1 MESLSIKRNTL
12 VFLLSNFLVSVAY
25 SLPHS
30 ILTVILLAKG
40 LSLSQIL
47 IIQSAYSIAIV
58 LFEFPSG
65 LLADN
70 YSRKNLY
77 SLSKLFL
84 IIMFLIVLF
93 SNQFYLIFADW
104 FCYGIAAALDSGTLD
119 AYIINQLKLAH
130 HGAELRKFL
139 ALSNRLEIVGL
150 LLGSSLGGIL
160 YHFIGIN
167 IYVLGTVFLVVST
180 LISFFF
186 FKETTKSDS
195 LQDSHVMILKKQIT
209 DSFKELRKQPRLSLI
224 LIFDFLTQIFFQTH
238 FQLWQ
243 SFFLSKGID
252 SQYFPFFYITFQVI
266 TLFSYS
272 INIDGVKK
280 YTGVLKFSPLIVFL
294 PLTFFL
300 GKIEIFLTTYFI
312 FVFVFYVIEFILNY
326 QFNKM
331 VSVENI
337 SSLISFKSTV
347 SRIGSVLLL
356 CILSFMVK
364 QMSVSAVM
372 AINFMLSLV
381 LLVVFSVIIMKK
393 TAVDSDVKQVYN
405 IFTLVY
411 VKLIAKKR

>member
-93 SNQFYLIFADW
+93 SNQFYLIFAAW

-167 IYVLGTVFLVVST
+167 IYVLGTVFLVAST

-195 LQDSHVMILKKQIT
+195 LQDSHVMVLKKQIT

-266 TLFSYS
+266 TLFSYF

-300 GKIEIFLTTYFI
+300 GKIEIFLTAYFI

-393 TAVDSDVKQVYN
+393 TAVDS
-405 IFTLVY
+405 Y
-411 VKLIAKKR
+411 VK

>member
-25 SLPHS
+25 SLPYS

-93 SNQFYLIFADW
+93 SNQFYLIFAAW

-167 IYVLGTVFLVVST
+167 IYVLGTVFLVAST

-195 LQDSHVMILKKQIT
+195 LQDSHVMVLKKQIT

-280 YTGVLKFSPLIVFL
+280 YAGVLKFSPLIVFL

-300 GKIEIFLTTYFI
+300 GKIEIFLTAYFI

-381 LLVVFSVIIMKK
+381 LLVVLSVIIMKK
-393 TAVDSDVKQVYN
+393 TVVDCDVK
-405 IFTLVY
+405 
-411 VKLIAKKR
+411 

>member
-93 SNQFYLIFADW
+93 SNQFYLIFAAW
-104 FCYGIAAALDSGTLD
+104 FCYWIAAALDSGTLD

-224 LIFDFLTQIFFQTH
+224 LIFDFLTQVFFQTH

-300 GKIEIFLTTYFI
+300 GKIEIFLTAYFI

-393 TAVDSDVKQVYN
+393 TAVDSDVK
-405 IFTLVY
+405 
-411 VKLIAKKR
+411 

>member
-93 SNQFYLIFADW
+93 SNQFYLIFAAW

-300 GKIEIFLTTYFI
+300 GKIEIFLTAYFI

-326 QFNKM
+326 QFKKM

-372 AINFMLSLV
+372 AIDFMLSLV
-381 LLVVFSVIIMKK
+381 LLVVLSVIIMKK
-393 TAVDSDVKQVYN
+393 TAVDS
-405 IFTLVY
+405 Y
-411 VKLIAKKR
+411 VK

>member
-93 SNQFYLIFADW
+93 SNQFYLIFAAW

-130 HGAELRKFL
+130 REAELRKFL

-167 IYVLGTVFLVVST
+167 IYVLGTVFLVAST

-186 FKETTKSDS
+186 FKETTKSES
-195 LQDSHVMILKKQIT
+195 LQDNHVMVLKKQIT

-252 SQYFPFFYITFQVI
+252 SQYFPFFYIAFQVI

-272 INIDGVKK
+272 INIDGIKK
-280 YTGVLKFSPLIVFL
+280 YAGVLKFSPLIVFL

-300 GKIEIFLTTYFI
+300 GKIEIFLTAYFL

-372 AINFMLSLV
+372 AINFMLSLILLAV
-381 LLVVFSVIIMKK
+381 LSVIIMKK
-393 TAVDSDVKQVYN
+393 S
-405 IFTLVY
+405 
-411 VKLIAKKR
+411 RR

>member
-93 SNQFYLIFADW
+93 SNQFYLIFAAW

-167 IYVLGTVFLVVST
+167 IYVLGTVFLAAST

-195 LQDSHVMILKKQIT
+195 LQDSHVMVLKKQIT

-280 YTGVLKFSPLIVFL
+280 YAGVLKFSPLIVFL

-300 GKIEIFLTTYFI
+300 GKIEIFLTAYFI

-372 AINFMLSLV
+372 AINFMLSLGLLAV
-381 LLVVFSVIIMKK
+381 LSVIIMKK
-393 TAVDSDVKQVYN
+393 TIVDSDVK
-405 IFTLVY
+405 
-411 VKLIAKKR
+411 

>member
-93 SNQFYLIFADW
+93 SNQFYLIFAAW

-130 HGAELRKFL
+130 REAELRKFL

-167 IYVLGTVFLVVST
+167 IYVLGTVFLVAST

-186 FKETTKSDS
+186 FKETTKSES
-195 LQDSHVMILKKQIT
+195 LQDSHVMVLKKQIT

-252 SQYFPFFYITFQVI
+252 SQYFPFFYIAFQVI

-272 INIDGVKK
+272 INIDGIKK
-280 YTGVLKFSPLIVFL
+280 YAGVLKFSPLIVFL

-300 GKIEIFLTTYFI
+300 GKIEIFLTAYFL

-372 AINFMLSLV
+372 AINFMLSLILLAV
-381 LLVVFSVIIMKK
+381 LSVIIMKK
-393 TAVDSDVKQVYN
+393 AVVDSNVK
-405 IFTLVY
+405 
-411 VKLIAKKR
+411 

>member
-93 SNQFYLIFADW
+93 SNQFYLIFAAW

-130 HGAELRKFL
+130 REAELRKFL

-167 IYVLGTVFLVVST
+167 IYVLGTVFLVAST

-186 FKETTKSDS
+186 FKETTKSES
-195 LQDSHVMILKKQIT
+195 LQDSHVMVLKKQIT

-252 SQYFPFFYITFQVI
+252 SQYFPFFYIAFQVI

-272 INIDGVKK
+272 INIDGIKK
-280 YTGVLKFSPLIVFL
+280 YAGVLKFSPLIVFL

-300 GKIEIFLTTYFI
+300 GKIEIFLTAYFL

-372 AINFMLSLV
+372 AINFMLSLILLAV
-381 LLVVFSVIIMKK
+381 LSVIIMKK
-393 TAVDSDVKQVYN
+393 AGVDSDVK
-405 IFTLVY
+405 
-411 VKLIAKKR
+411 

>member
-12 VFLLSNFLVSVAY
+12 FFLLSNFLVSVAY

-93 SNQFYLIFADW
+93 SNQFYLIFAAW

-160 YHFIGIN
+160 YHFIAIN

-280 YTGVLKFSPLIVFL
+280 YAGVLKFSPLIVFL

-300 GKIEIFLTTYFI
+300 GKIEIFLTAYFI

-372 AINFMLSLV
+372 AIDFMLSLV
-381 LLVVFSVIIMKK
+381 LLVVLSVIIMKK
-393 TAVDSDVKQVYN
+393 TAVDS
-405 IFTLVY
+405 Y
-411 VKLIAKKR
+411 VK

>member
-47 IIQSAYSIAIV
+47 IIQSAYSIAVV

-93 SNQFYLIFADW
+93 SNQFYLIFAAW

-130 HGAELRKFL
+130 REAELRKFL

-167 IYVLGTVFLVVST
+167 IYVLGTVFLVAST

-195 LQDSHVMILKKQIT
+195 LQDSHVMVLKKQIT

-252 SQYFPFFYITFQVI
+252 SQYFPFFYIAFQVI

-280 YTGVLKFSPLIVFL
+280 YAGVLKFSPLIVFL

-300 GKIEIFLTTYFI
+300 GKIEIFLTAYFI

-372 AINFMLSLV
+372 AINFMLSLILLAV
-381 LLVVFSVIIMKK
+381 LSVIIMKK
-393 TAVDSDVKQVYN
+393 AGVDSDVK
-405 IFTLVY
+405 
-411 VKLIAKKR
+411 

>member
-93 SNQFYLIFADW
+93 SNQFYLIFAAW

-167 IYVLGTVFLVVST
+167 IYVLGTVFLVAST

-195 LQDSHVMILKKQIT
+195 LQDSHVMVLKKQIT

-280 YTGVLKFSPLIVFL
+280 YVGVLKFSPLIVFL

-300 GKIEIFLTTYFI
+300 GKIEIFLTAYFI

-364 QMSVSAVM
+364 QISVSAVM

-381 LLVVFSVIIMKK
+381 LLAVLSVIIMEK
-393 TAVDSDVKQVYN
+393 TIVDSDVK
-405 IFTLVY
+405 
-411 VKLIAKKR
+411 

>member
-93 SNQFYLIFADW
+93 SNQFYLIFAAW

-167 IYVLGTVFLVVST
+167 IYVLGTVFLVAST

-195 LQDSHVMILKKQIT
+195 LQDSHVMVLKKQIT

-280 YTGVLKFSPLIVFL
+280 YAGVLKFSPLIVFL

-300 GKIEIFLTTYFI
+300 GKIEIFLTAYFI

-381 LLVVFSVIIMKK
+381 LLAVLSVIIMEK
-393 TAVDSDVKQVYN
+393 TIVDSDVK
-405 IFTLVY
+405 
-411 VKLIAKKR
+411 

>member
-93 SNQFYLIFADW
+93 SNQFYLIFAAW

-167 IYVLGTVFLVVST
+167 IYVLGTVFLVAST

-186 FKETTKSDS
+186 FKETTKSDL
-195 LQDSHVMILKKQIT
+195 LQDSHVMVLKKQIT

-280 YTGVLKFSPLIVFL
+280 YAGVLKFSPLIVFL

-300 GKIEIFLTTYFI
+300 GKIEIFLTAYFI

-381 LLVVFSVIIMKK
+381 LLVVLSVIIMKK
-393 TAVDSDVKQVYN
+393 TVVDSDVK
-405 IFTLVY
+405 
-411 VKLIAKKR
+411 

>member
-1 MESLSIKRNTL
+1 MESLSIKSNTL

-93 SNQFYLIFADW
+93 SNQFYLIFAAW
-104 FCYGIAAALDSGTLD
+104 FCYGISAALDSGTLD

-130 HGAELRKFL
+130 REAELRKFL

-167 IYVLGTVFLVVST
+167 IYVLGTVFLVAST

-186 FKETTKSDS
+186 FKETTKSES
-195 LQDSHVMILKKQIT
+195 LQDSHVMVLKKQIT

-252 SQYFPFFYITFQVI
+252 SQYFPFFYIAFQVI

-272 INIDGVKK
+272 INIDGIKK
-280 YTGVLKFSPLIVFL
+280 YAGVLKFSPLIVFL

-300 GKIEIFLTTYFI
+300 GKIEIFLTAYFI

-372 AINFMLSLV
+372 AINFMLSLILLAV
-381 LLVVFSVIIMKK
+381 LSVIIMKK
-393 TAVDSDVKQVYN
+393 AGVDSDVK
-405 IFTLVY
+405 
-411 VKLIAKKR
+411 

>member
-93 SNQFYLIFADW
+93 SNQFYLIFAAW

-224 LIFDFLTQIFFQTH
+224 LIFDFLTQVFFQTH

-300 GKIEIFLTTYFI
+300 GKIEIFLTAYFI

-393 TAVDSDVKQVYN
+393 TAVDSDVK
-405 IFTLVY
+405 
-411 VKLIAKKR
+411 

>member
-1 MESLSIKRNTL
+1 MENLSIKRNTL
-12 VFLLSNFLVSVAY
+12 VFLLSNFLVSMAY

-93 SNQFYLIFADW
+93 SNQFYLIFAAW

-130 HGAELRKFL
+130 REAELRKFL

-167 IYVLGTVFLVVST
+167 IYVLGTVFLVAST

-186 FKETTKSDS
+186 FKETTKSES
-195 LQDSHVMILKKQIT
+195 LQDSHVMVLKKQIT

-252 SQYFPFFYITFQVI
+252 SQYFPFFYIAFQVI

-272 INIDGVKK
+272 INIDGIKK
-280 YTGVLKFSPLIVFL
+280 YAGVLKFSPLIVFL

-300 GKIEIFLTTYFI
+300 GKIEIFLTAYFL

-372 AINFMLSLV
+372 AINFMLSLILLAV
-381 LLVVFSVIIMKK
+381 LSVIIMKK
-393 TAVDSDVKQVYN
+393 AVVDSDVK
-405 IFTLVY
+405 
-411 VKLIAKKR
+411 

>member
-93 SNQFYLIFADW
+93 SNQFYLIFAAW

-167 IYVLGTVFLVVST
+167 IYVLGTVFLVAST

-195 LQDSHVMILKKQIT
+195 LQDSHVMVLKKQIT

-300 GKIEIFLTTYFI
+300 GKIEIFLTAYFI

-381 LLVVFSVIIMKK
+381 LLVVLSVIIMKK
-393 TAVDSDVKQVYN
+393 TAVDSDVK
-405 IFTLVY
+405 
-411 VKLIAKKR
+411 

>member
-93 SNQFYLIFADW
+93 SNQFYLIFAAW

-130 HGAELRKFL
+130 REAELRKFL

-167 IYVLGTVFLVVST
+167 IYVLGTVFLVAST

-186 FKETTKSDS
+186 FKETTKSES
-195 LQDSHVMILKKQIT
+195 LQDNHVMVLKKQIT

-252 SQYFPFFYITFQVI
+252 SQYFPFFYIAFQVI

-272 INIDGVKK
+272 INIDGIKK
-280 YTGVLKFSPLIVFL
+280 YAGVLKFSPLIVFL

-300 GKIEIFLTTYFI
+300 GKIEIFLTAYFI

-372 AINFMLSLV
+372 AINFMLSLILLAV
-381 LLVVFSVIIMKK
+381 LSVIIMKK
-393 TAVDSDVKQVYN
+393 AVVDSDVK
-405 IFTLVY
+405 
-411 VKLIAKKR
+411 

>member
-93 SNQFYLIFADW
+93 SNQFYLIFAAW

-167 IYVLGTVFLVVST
+167 IYVLGTVFLAAST

-195 LQDSHVMILKKQIT
+195 LQDSHVMVLKKQIT

-280 YTGVLKFSPLIVFL
+280 YAGVLKFSPLIVFL

-300 GKIEIFLTTYFI
+300 GKIEIFLTAYFI

-381 LLVVFSVIIMKK
+381 LLVVLSVIIMEK
-393 TAVDSDVKQVYN
+393 TIVDSDVK
-405 IFTLVY
+405 
-411 VKLIAKKR
+411 

>member
-93 SNQFYLIFADW
+93 SNQFYLIFAAW

-130 HGAELRKFL
+130 REAELRKFL

-167 IYVLGTVFLVVST
+167 IYVLGTVFLVAST

-195 LQDSHVMILKKQIT
+195 LQDSHVMVLKKQIT
-209 DSFKELRKQPRLSLI
+209 DSFNELRKQPRLSLI

-252 SQYFPFFYITFQVI
+252 SQYFPFFYIAFQVI

-272 INIDGVKK
+272 INIDGIKK
-280 YTGVLKFSPLIVFL
+280 YAGVLKFSPLIVFL

-300 GKIEIFLTTYFI
+300 GKIEIFLTAYFI

-381 LLVVFSVIIMKK
+381 LLAVLSVIIMKK
-393 TAVDSDVKQVYN
+393 AVVDSDVK
-405 IFTLVY
+405 
-411 VKLIAKKR
+411 

>member
-93 SNQFYLIFADW
+93 SNQFYLIFAAW

-195 LQDSHVMILKKQIT
+195 LQDSHVMVLKKQIT

-300 GKIEIFLTTYFI
+300 GKIEIFLTAYFI

-393 TAVDSDVKQVYN
+393 TAVDSDVK
-405 IFTLVY
+405 
-411 VKLIAKKR
+411 

>member
-93 SNQFYLIFADW
+93 SNQFYLIFAAW

-167 IYVLGTVFLVVST
+167 IYVLGTVFLVAST

-195 LQDSHVMILKKQIT
+195 LQDSHVMVLKKQIT

-300 GKIEIFLTTYFI
+300 GKIEIFLTAYFI

-393 TAVDSDVKQVYN
+393 LPLTVM
-405 IFTLVY
+405 
-411 VKLIAKKR
+411 

>member
-93 SNQFYLIFADW
+93 SNQFYLIFAAW

-160 YHFIGIN
+160 YHFIAIN

-195 LQDSHVMILKKQIT
+195 LKDSHVMILKKQIT

-300 GKIEIFLTTYFI
+300 GKIEIFLTAYFI

-372 AINFMLSLV
+372 AIDFMLSLV
-381 LLVVFSVIIMKK
+381 LLVVLSVIIMKK
-393 TAVDSDVKQVYN
+393 TAVDS
-405 IFTLVY
+405 Y
-411 VKLIAKKR
+411 VK

>member
-12 VFLLSNFLVSVAY
+12 VFLLSNFLISVAY

-93 SNQFYLIFADW
+93 SNQFYLIFAAW

-167 IYVLGTVFLVVST
+167 IYVLGTVFLVAST

-186 FKETTKSDS
+186 FKEATKSDS
-195 LQDSHVMILKKQIT
+195 LQDSHVMVLKKQIT

-280 YTGVLKFSPLIVFL
+280 YAGVLKFSPLIVFL

-300 GKIEIFLTTYFI
+300 GKIAIFLTAYFI

-381 LLVVFSVIIMKK
+381 LLVVLSVIIMKK
-393 TAVDSDVKQVYN
+393 TVVDCDVK
-405 IFTLVY
+405 
-411 VKLIAKKR
+411 

>member
-93 SNQFYLIFADW
+93 SNQFYLIFAAW

-130 HGAELRKFL
+130 REAELRKFL

-160 YHFIGIN
+160 YRFIGIN
-167 IYVLGTVFLVVST
+167 IYVLGTVFLVAST

-195 LQDSHVMILKKQIT
+195 LQDSHVMVLKKQIT
-209 DSFKELRKQPRLSLI
+209 DSFNELRKQPRLSLI

-252 SQYFPFFYITFQVI
+252 SQYFPFFYIAFQVI

-280 YTGVLKFSPLIVFL
+280 YAGVLKFSPLIVFL

-300 GKIEIFLTTYFI
+300 GKIEIFLTAYFI

-372 AINFMLSLV
+372 AINFMLSLILLAV
-381 LLVVFSVIIMKK
+381 LSVIIMKK
-393 TAVDSDVKQVYN
+393 AIVDSDVK
-405 IFTLVY
+405 
-411 VKLIAKKR
+411 

>member
-93 SNQFYLIFADW
+93 SNQFYLIFAAW

-130 HGAELRKFL
+130 REAELRKFL

-167 IYVLGTVFLVVST
+167 IYVLGTVFLVAST

-186 FKETTKSDS
+186 FKETTKSES
-195 LQDSHVMILKKQIT
+195 LQDSHVMVLKKQIT

-252 SQYFPFFYITFQVI
+252 SQYFPFFYIAFQVI

-272 INIDGVKK
+272 INIDGIKK
-280 YTGVLKFSPLIVFL
+280 YAGVLKFSPLIVFL

-300 GKIEIFLTTYFI
+300 GKIEIFLTAYFI

-372 AINFMLSLV
+372 AINFMLSLILLAV
-381 LLVVFSVIIMKK
+381 LSVIIMKK
-393 TAVDSDVKQVYN
+393 AGVDGDVK
-405 IFTLVY
+405 
-411 VKLIAKKR
+411 

>member
-93 SNQFYLIFADW
+93 SNQFYLIFAAW

-130 HGAELRKFL
+130 REAELRKFL

-167 IYVLGTVFLVVST
+167 IYVLGTVFLVAST
-180 LISFFF
+180 LISFLF

-195 LQDSHVMILKKQIT
+195 LQDSHVMVLKKQIT
-209 DSFKELRKQPRLSLI
+209 DSFNELRKQPRLSLI

-252 SQYFPFFYITFQVI
+252 SQYFPFFYIAFQVI

-272 INIDGVKK
+272 INIDGIKK
-280 YTGVLKFSPLIVFL
+280 YAGVLKFSPLIVFL

-300 GKIEIFLTTYFI
+300 GKIEIFLTAYFI

-372 AINFMLSLV
+372 AINFMLSLILLAV
-381 LLVVFSVIIMKK
+381 LSVIIMKK
-393 TAVDSDVKQVYN
+393 AGVDSDVK
-405 IFTLVY
+405 
-411 VKLIAKKR
+411 

>member
-47 IIQSAYSIAIV
+47 IIQSAYCIAIV

-93 SNQFYLIFADW
+93 SNQFYLIFAAW

-130 HGAELRKFL
+130 REAELRKFL

-167 IYVLGTVFLVVST
+167 IYVLGTVFLVAST

-195 LQDSHVMILKKQIT
+195 LQDSHVMVLKKQIT

-252 SQYFPFFYITFQVI
+252 SQYFPFFYIAFQVI

-272 INIDGVKK
+272 INIDGIKK
-280 YTGVLKFSPLIVFL
+280 YAGVLKFSPLIVFL

-300 GKIEIFLTTYFI
+300 GKIEIFLTAYFL

-372 AINFMLSLV
+372 AINFMLSLILLAV
-381 LLVVFSVIIMKK
+381 LSVIIMKK
-393 TAVDSDVKQVYN
+393 AVVDSDVK
-405 IFTLVY
+405 
-411 VKLIAKKR
+411 

>member
-93 SNQFYLIFADW
+93 SNQFYLIFAAW

-167 IYVLGTVFLVVST
+167 IYVLGTVFLVAST

-195 LQDSHVMILKKQIT
+195 LQDSHVMVLKKQIT

-280 YTGVLKFSPLIVFL
+280 YAGVLKFSPLIVFL

-300 GKIEIFLTTYFI
+300 GKIAIFLTAYFI

-381 LLVVFSVIIMKK
+381 LIVVLSVIIMKK
-393 TAVDSDVKQVYN
+393 LSLTVM
-405 IFTLVY
+405 
-411 VKLIAKKR
+411 

>member
-93 SNQFYLIFADW
+93 SNQFYLIFAAW

-130 HGAELRKFL
+130 HGAEFRKFL

-167 IYVLGTVFLVVST
+167 IYVLGTVFLVAST

-186 FKETTKSDS
+186 FKEATKSDS
-195 LQDSHVMILKKQIT
+195 LQDSHVMVLKKQIT

-280 YTGVLKFSPLIVFL
+280 YAGVLKFSPLIVFL

-300 GKIEIFLTTYFI
+300 GKIEIFLTAYFI

-381 LLVVFSVIIMKK
+381 LLAVLSVIIMEK
-393 TAVDSDVKQVYN
+393 TIVDSDVK
-405 IFTLVY
+405 
-411 VKLIAKKR
+411 

>member
-93 SNQFYLIFADW
+93 SNQFYLIFAAW

-167 IYVLGTVFLVVST
+167 IYVLGTVFLVAST

-195 LQDSHVMILKKQIT
+195 LQDSHVMVLKKQIT

-300 GKIEIFLTTYFI
+300 GKIEIFLTAYFI

-393 TAVDSDVKQVYN
+393 TAVDSDVK
-405 IFTLVY
+405 
-411 VKLIAKKR
+411 

>member
-93 SNQFYLIFADW
+93 SNQFYLIFAAW

-139 ALSNRLEIVGL
+139 ALSKRLEIVGL

-167 IYVLGTVFLVVST
+167 IYVLGTVFLAAST

-195 LQDSHVMILKKQIT
+195 LQDSHVMVLKKQIT

-280 YTGVLKFSPLIVFL
+280 YAGVLKFSPLIVFL

-300 GKIEIFLTTYFI
+300 GKIEIFLTAYFI

-331 VSVENI
+331 VSVESI

-381 LLVVFSVIIMKK
+381 LLAVLSVIIMKK
-393 TAVDSDVKQVYN
+393 TVVDSDVK
-405 IFTLVY
+405 
-411 VKLIAKKR
+411 

>member
-47 IIQSAYSIAIV
+47 IIQSAYSIAVV

-93 SNQFYLIFADW
+93 SNQFYLIFAAW

-130 HGAELRKFL
+130 REAELRKFL

-167 IYVLGTVFLVVST
+167 IYVLGNVFLVAST

-186 FKETTKSDS
+186 FKETTKSES
-195 LQDSHVMILKKQIT
+195 LQDSHVMVLKKQIT

-252 SQYFPFFYITFQVI
+252 SQYFPFFYIAFQVI

-272 INIDGVKK
+272 INIDGIKK
-280 YTGVLKFSPLIVFL
+280 YAGVLKFSPLIVFL

-300 GKIEIFLTTYFI
+300 GKIEIFLTAYFI

-372 AINFMLSLV
+372 AINFMLSLILLAV
-381 LLVVFSVIIMKK
+381 LSVIIMKK
-393 TAVDSDVKQVYN
+393 AVVDSDVK
-405 IFTLVY
+405 
-411 VKLIAKKR
+411 

>member
-93 SNQFYLIFADW
+93 SNQFYLIFEAW

-167 IYVLGTVFLVVST
+167 IYVLGTVFLVAST

-195 LQDSHVMILKKQIT
+195 LQDSHVMVLKKQIT

-300 GKIEIFLTTYFI
+300 GKIAIFLTAYFI

-364 QMSVSAVM
+364 QMSVSVVM

-381 LLVVFSVIIMKK
+381 LLVVLSVIIMKK
-393 TAVDSDVKQVYN
+393 LPLTVM
-405 IFTLVY
+405 
-411 VKLIAKKR
+411 

>member
-93 SNQFYLIFADW
+93 SNQFYLIFAAW

-130 HGAELRKFL
+130 REAELRKFL

-167 IYVLGTVFLVVST
+167 IYVLGTVFLVAST

-186 FKETTKSDS
+186 FKETTKSES
-195 LQDSHVMILKKQIT
+195 LQDNHVMVLKKQIT

-252 SQYFPFFYITFQVI
+252 SQYFPFFYIAFQVI

-272 INIDGVKK
+272 INIDGIKK
-280 YTGVLKFSPLIVFL
+280 YAGVLKFSPLIVFL

-300 GKIEIFLTTYFI
+300 GKIEIFLTAYFL

-372 AINFMLSLV
+372 AINFMLSLILLAV
-381 LLVVFSVIIMKK
+381 LSVIIMKK
-393 TAVDSDVKQVYN
+393 AGVDSDVK
-405 IFTLVY
+405 
-411 VKLIAKKR
+411 